1 MIGRRGP
8 RRRLA
13 GWAILLLVA
22 VGLIA
27 AVSQE
32 RGEAPKWVAA
42 ERRQLDRTVPI
53 TGRLRAVRVT
63 DYGPPLIS
71 KVWNYKISFM
81 APEGVDVEAGEMILA
96 FDTADLEER
105 LRRNLAARDTAEE
118 TLKKRLQDLGVLMR
132 EESLS
137 ITEAEARVRRS
148 TLESDLPT
156 EVVARR
162 EIEKSAIERELA
174 ERELGYRE
182 SRKAYLDQ
190 RSRAEI
196 GSLEAQRARAAE
208 EVAEIEGRIESMTVR
223 AQRAGVVMYKATGN
237 DGNKKRLG
245 DAAWRGEKVIEIP
258 EFGEMMV
265 DAWVLE
271 ADAGSI
277 TKNLDAELYLDADPR
292 QILRA
297 TVSDLQQT
305 VERRSEQDPRKVVR
319 LELTVTR
326 ADPAQVRPGMRVQ
339 GSILVERRPPVIAV
353 PVSAVQRGESGP
365 FVTTRRLWRGKERRT
380 VELGRRDGPWVE
392 VKSGLDEGDQ
402 VIADPS

>member
-1 MIGRRGP
+1 MIGQRGA
-8 RRRLA
+8 RLRLT
-13 GWAILLLVA
+13 GWMALLLVA

-27 AVSQE
+27 AVS
-32 RGEAPKWVAA
+32 RKGGEEPKWVAA
-42 ERRQLDRTVPI
+42 ERRELNRTVSVS
-53 TGRLRAVRVT
+53 GRLRAVRVT
-63 DYGPPLIS
+63 EYGPPLIS
-71 KVWNYKISFM
+71 KVWNYKVSFM
-81 APEGVDVEAGEMILA
+81 APEGVEVEAGEMILA
-96 FDTADLEER
+96 FDTAELEER
-105 LRRNLAARDTAEE
+105 LRRNLAARDIAEE
-118 TLKKRLQDLGVLMR
+118 TLKKRLQDLGVLLR

-148 TLESDLPT
+148 TLESDLPK

-162 EIEKSAIERELA
+162 DIEKSAIERELA

-182 SRKAYLDQ
+182 SRKSYLDQ

-196 GSLEAQRARAAE
+196 ESLEAQRARAAE

-223 AQRAGVVMYKATGN
+223 AQRAGVVMYKAN
-237 DGNKKRLG
+237 SRDGAKKRLG

-277 TKNLDAELYLDADPR
+277 APNLGAELFLDADPR
-292 QILRA
+292 QIVRA
-297 TVSDLQQT
+297 TVSDMQQT

-319 LELTVTR
+319 LELTVTE
-326 ADPAQVRPGMRVQ
+326 ADPALVRPGMRVQ
-339 GSILVERRPPVIAV
+339 GSILVERRPPVVAI
-353 PVSAVQRGESGP
+353 PVSAIQRGESGP
-365 FVTTRRLWRGKERRT
+365 FVTTRRFWRGKGSRP

-392 VKSGLDEGDQ
+392 VRSGLEEGDR
-402 VIADPS
+402 VMADAS

>member
-1 MIGRRGP
+1 
-8 RRRLA
+8 
-13 GWAILLLVA
+13 
-22 VGLIA
+22 
-27 AVSQE
+27 
-32 RGEAPKWVAA
+32 EAPKWVAA

-339 GSILVERRPPVIAV
+339 GSILVERRPPVVAV

>member
-1 MIGRRGP
+1 
-8 RRRLA
+8 
-13 GWAILLLVA
+13 
-22 VGLIA
+22 
-27 AVSQE
+27 
-32 RGEAPKWVAA
+32 
-42 ERRQLDRTVPI
+42 
-53 TGRLRAVRVT
+53 
-63 DYGPPLIS
+63 
-71 KVWNYKISFM
+71 
-81 APEGVDVEAGEMILA
+81 
-96 FDTADLEER
+96 
-105 LRRNLAARDTAEE
+105 
-118 TLKKRLQDLGVLMR
+118 
-132 EESLS
+132 
-137 ITEAEARVRRS
+137 VRRS
-148 TLESDLPT
+148 TLDSDLPE

-162 EIEKSAIERELA
+162 EIEKSAIDRQLA

-196 GSLEAQRARAAE
+196 ESLEAQRARAAE

-223 AQRAGVVMYKATGN
+223 AQRAGIVMYRASGR
-237 DGNKKRLG
+237 DGSKKRLG
-245 DAAWRGEKVIEIP
+245 DSAWRGEKVIEIP

-339 GSILVERRPPVIAV
+339 GSILVDRRPPVVAV